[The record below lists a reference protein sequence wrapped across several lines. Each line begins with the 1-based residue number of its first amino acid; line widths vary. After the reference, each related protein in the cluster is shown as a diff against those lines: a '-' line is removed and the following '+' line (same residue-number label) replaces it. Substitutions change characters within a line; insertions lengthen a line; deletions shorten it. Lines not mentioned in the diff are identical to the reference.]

1 MGVTPLEFYIKS
13 ETKTK
18 MAKGKGAKKG
28 GKGGKS
34 MTRSAR
40 AGVQFPVGRIA
51 RYMRKGG
58 YAKRIGAGAPVYV
71 AAVLEYLCAELLE
84 LAGNAARDNKRQRIV
99 PRHIQLAVRNDEEL
113 NKLMSG
119 VTIAA
124 GGVLPNINAVLLPK
138 KSKEAK
144 GKNSQSQEY

>member
-1 MGVTPLEFYIKS
+1 MGVFKKFDCSTTIN
-13 ETKTK
+13 T
-18 MAKGKGAKKG
+18 MAKGKSGKKG

-51 RYMRKGG
+51 RYMRSGG
-58 YAKRIGAGAPVYV
+58 YAKRVGAGAPVYV

-113 NKLMSG
+113 NKLMAG
-119 VTIAA
+119 VTIAS
-124 GGVLPNINAVLLPK
+124 GGVLPNIHAV
-138 KSKEAK
+138 
-144 GKNSQSQEY
+144 